1 MNTLFVIQFILLI
14 AALGA
19 CYKPLGDYMGRTF
32 ATERD
37 IAPERWL
44 YRWLR
49 VDPRS
54 AQTWQSYARSVL
66 AFSVVGLVLLYLI
79 QRLQAFLP
87 FAGGHKGVEPFLA
100 FNTAASFATNTNWQN
115 YSPEQTLGHSVQMFG
130 LTVQN
135 FVSGA
140 TGLAVAIAL
149 VRGFAYVKRG
159 TIGNFWVDATR
170 AIFRI
175 LLPLAVVSALVL
187 LAGGVIQ
194 NLVGH
199 TDVTTIA
206 GGTQS
211 IPGGP
216 VASQEAI
223 KLLGTNGGGFFNAN
237 SAHPFENP
245 NAWTNIFEVFLM
257 LVIPFSLPRTFG
269 WMVGNHKQ
277 GYTILG
283 VMGTLFAGSLALMSW
298 FEMRGAGAAT
308 QLAGAALEG
317 KELAF
322 GVLGSTLFGTT
333 STSTSTGAVNM
344 MHDSMTPQGGLMAMI
359 NMMLGEISPGGV
371 GTGLYGLLI
380 LAVITVF
387 IAGLLVGRTP
397 EYLGKKI
404 GPLQMKLASL
414 YVLVTPTLVLAGT
427 ALSFA
432 LPWARESV
440 TGTSILNTGPHG
452 LSEVLYAFTS
462 AANNNGSAFAGLTGN
477 TPWLNASL
485 GVVMILGRFIPI
497 VLALALAGS
506 LSAQT
511 RVPST
516 SGTLP
521 TTSPLYAGML
531 MSVAILVSALTYFPA
546 LTLGPL
552 AEGMH

>member
-1 MNTLFVIQFILLI
+1 
-14 AALGA
+14 
-19 CYKPLGDYMGRTF
+19 TF

-237 SAHPFENP
+237 SAHPF
-245 NAWTNIFEVFLM
+245 
-257 LVIPFSLPRTFG
+257 
-269 WMVGNHKQ
+269 
-277 GYTILG
+277 
-283 VMGTLFAGSLALMSW
+283 
-298 FEMRGAGAAT
+298 
-308 QLAGAALEG
+308 
-317 KELAF
+317 
-322 GVLGSTLFGTT
+322 
-333 STSTSTGAVNM
+333 
-344 MHDSMTPQGGLMAMI
+344 
-359 NMMLGEISPGGV
+359 
-371 GTGLYGLLI
+371 
-380 LAVITVF
+380 
-387 IAGLLVGRTP
+387 
-397 EYLGKKI
+397 
-404 GPLQMKLASL
+404 
-414 YVLVTPTLVLAGT
+414 
-427 ALSFA
+427 
-432 LPWARESV
+432 
-440 TGTSILNTGPHG
+440 
-452 LSEVLYAFTS
+452 
-462 AANNNGSAFAGLTGN
+462 
-477 TPWLNASL
+477 
-485 GVVMILGRFIPI
+485 
-497 VLALALAGS
+497 
-506 LSAQT
+506 
-511 RVPST
+511 
-516 SGTLP
+516 
-521 TTSPLYAGML
+521 
-531 MSVAILVSALTYFPA
+531 
-546 LTLGPL
+546 
-552 AEGMH
+552 